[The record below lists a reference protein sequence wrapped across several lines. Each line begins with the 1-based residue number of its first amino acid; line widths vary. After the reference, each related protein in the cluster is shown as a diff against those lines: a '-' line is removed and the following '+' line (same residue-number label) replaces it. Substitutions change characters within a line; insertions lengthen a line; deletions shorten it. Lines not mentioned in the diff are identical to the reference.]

1 MRLLWIVICLSISG
15 DICSQRFG
23 DQIPQIR
30 RYNFSEIYDS
40 TKGITMYNPL
50 IEALGGDSIR
60 YNKAGYNSQGWNED
74 FYMSGKTLHKG
85 YYVDGR
91 LKVFKNY
98 YESGQLERSFINP
111 DPLHCTLDVYFE
123 NGNQKSKTMYY
134 DGKPQ
139 KYYEYYESGN
149 PKLLVENEKDMRYY
163 TLRKT
168 WFDNGQPEDV
178 IELKDKKEF
187 IFSQKKYFKN
197 GQLKEEGLL
206 KLGGGDS
213 NYQKEG
219 NWTFYDESGKNKRT
233 EKFK

>member
-1 MRLLWIVICLSISG
+1 MRLILPAIFLLCSLQGW
-15 DICSQRFG
+15 SQRFG

-30 RYNFSEIYDS
+30 RYYFNEIYDS
-40 TKGITMYNPL
+40 VHGITIYNNL
-50 IEALGGDSIR
+50 IEPLGGDSIR
-60 YNKAGYNSQGWNED
+60 YNKAGYNMQGWTED

-91 LKVFKNY
+91 LKLFKNF

-111 DPLHCTLDVYFE
+111 NPLQCTLDVYYE
-123 NGNQKSKTMYY
+123 NGSQKSKTLFY

-139 KYYEYYESGN
+139 KYYEYYQSGN
-149 PKLLVENEKDMRYY
+149 PKMLVENEKDMRYH

-168 WFDNGQPEDV
+168 WFDNGQTEDV

-206 KLGGGDS
+206 KLGSGES
-213 NYQKEG
+213 KYIKEG
-219 NWTFYDESGKNKRT
+219 TWTFYDESGKNKRT
-233 EKFK
+233 EKFN